1 MVTVEGVS
9 ACANAGSATLAD
21 PILASANK
29 AKAINPDLHV
39 VSEEVRTVNE
49 EVKQTFWIN

>member
-1 MVTVEGVS
+1 MASVEGVS

-29 AKAINPDLHV
+29 AKAISPDLLV

-49 EVKQTFWIN
+49 DVKQTFWIN